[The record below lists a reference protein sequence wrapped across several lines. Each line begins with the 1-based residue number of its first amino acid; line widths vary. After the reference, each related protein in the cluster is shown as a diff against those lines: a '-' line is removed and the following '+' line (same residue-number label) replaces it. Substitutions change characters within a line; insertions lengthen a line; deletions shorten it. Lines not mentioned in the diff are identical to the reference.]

1 MNRATRTRPLREASD
16 APLCL
21 RRHRYGFY
29 RGSGRVDLS
38 FGSRGASRAVVAA
51 RRLLLAPAG
60 ASCLL
65 TCSAAVVVI
74 VGFAIIALIIVV
86 VGVLFNCYFCFCYH
100 CCYSVVTFSVV
111 IIFFV
116 VVVIYTVMTGLL
128 VVIITSG
135 LTKSYLRRRQ
145 DCFSVC
151 FPLLPPFFFISPEIC
166 MKMLL
171 SGRPFPP
178 GRGGVGA
185 VVFDG
190 DVFCPGCGGC
200 YFCCC
205 CHCFHSAIVIGFC
218 ASLGGGG
225 GWRYMSP
232 TAP

>member
-1 MNRATRTRPLREASD
+1 MLSYLWTHIVSLLCFISSTSFFLSIASTEE
-16 APLCL
+16 LGFRL
-21 RRHRYGFY
+21 YRH
-29 RGSGRVDLS
+29 
-38 FGSRGASRAVVAA
+38 
-51 RRLLLAPAG
+51 
-60 ASCLL
+60 
-65 TCSAAVVVI
+65 
-74 VGFAIIALIIVV
+74 
-86 VGVLFNCYFCFCYH
+86 
-100 CCYSVVTFSVV
+100 VV

-151 FPLLPPFFFISPEIC
+151 FPLLPPFFFFISPEIC